1 MRTSKTPKSGKP
13 VDGPQSE
20 CPYYRGFGDDVLDM
34 WSIMIIIEFFIIL
47 AFIIWCARRY
57 P

>member
-1 MRTSKTPKSGKP
+1 MPKSSKP

-20 CPYYRGFGDDVLDM
+20 YPYYRGFGDGVLDM
-34 WSIMIIIEFFIIL
+34 WSIMIITEFSILL

-57 P
+57 Q